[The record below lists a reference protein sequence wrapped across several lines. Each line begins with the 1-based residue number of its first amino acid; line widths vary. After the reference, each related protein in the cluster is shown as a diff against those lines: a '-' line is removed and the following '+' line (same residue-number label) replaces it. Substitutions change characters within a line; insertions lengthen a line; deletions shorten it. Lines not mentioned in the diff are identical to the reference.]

1 MYGFPHSE
9 YAQDSS
15 RSCSLMVCW
24 WRLPSSGKTAS
35 QVIASSRC
43 FCSLA
48 TWETC
53 VTPGTWQTGHLGNQ
67 QGVHVVQP
75 GGSLE
80 LLPRHWIFNP
90 SLSQIVRGETK
101 VLLDVQQ
108 AKGTTLPENFAS
120 WTAIGMALLI
130 IILLGIVQNQ
140 GTCFAPRREIFPL
153 QFL

>member
-1 MYGFPHSE
+1 M
-9 YAQDSS
+9 A
-15 RSCSLMVCW
+15 CW

-75 GGSLE
+75 GGRLE
-80 LLPRHWIFNP
+80 LLPSHWIFNP

-120 WTAIGMALLI
+120 WTAIGMALLM
-130 IILLGIVQNQ
+130 IILGNVHLFCSQEGNFS
-140 GTCFAPRREIFPL
+140 TAIFVRPYRNLVIYYNL
-153 QFL
+153 QC